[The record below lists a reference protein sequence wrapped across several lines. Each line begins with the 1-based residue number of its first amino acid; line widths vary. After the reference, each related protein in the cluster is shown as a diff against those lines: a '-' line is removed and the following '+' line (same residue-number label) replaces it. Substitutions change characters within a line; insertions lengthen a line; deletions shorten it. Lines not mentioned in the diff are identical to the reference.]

1 MEKEKV
7 SIILPTYNRAHML
20 EKSLGSVLAQTYPW
34 FEVILVDDGST
45 DNTKE
50 LVESYE
56 DERIRYYYAGLNQ
69 GAAAARNFGLERAEF
84 DYIAFQDSDDVWHK
98 DKLEKQMK
106 ALKSA
111 ERDVGVVYHK
121 IAYDF
126 GEGRYAILP
135 SEQIPEE
142 KKSGDIYEQML
153 YDNLVPCP
161 SILAKRSIIAETGGF
176 TTELKALEDYDFAL
190 KLTRASKVSFLN
202 EVLLDATYSEN
213 GVSGNAVNY
222 LVASCRLL
230 SKYKEDYL
238 RTDTFNHRLEV
249 ILRDSEAIGMQEQF
263 VHLLEQM
270 LRN

>member
-1 MEKEKV
+1 MAKEKV

-20 EKSLGSVLAQTYPW
+20 EKSLGSVLTQTYPW

-50 LVESYE
+50 VVEAFG
-56 DERIRYYYAGLNQ
+56 DKRIRYCYAGLNQ
-69 GAAAARNFGLERAEF
+69 GAAAARNFGLERAECE
-84 DYIAFQDSDDVWHK
+84 YIAFQDSDDVWHR
-98 DKLEKQMK
+98 DKLEKQME
-106 ALKSA
+106 ALQNARS
-111 ERDVGVVYHK
+111 DVSVVYHK

-135 SEQIPEE
+135 SEQVAEE
-142 KKSGDIYEQML
+142 KKSGDIYGQML
-153 YDNLVPCP
+153 YDNLIPCP
-161 SILAKRSIIAETGGF
+161 SILARRSAIAEAGKF
-176 TTELKALEDYDFAL
+176 DTELKALEDYDFAL
-190 KLTRASKVSFLN
+190 RLAKAGKALFLN
-202 EVLLDATYSEN
+202 EVLLDAAYSEN

-222 LVASCRLL
+222 LVASCMLL

-238 RTDTFNHRLEV
+238 RTDTFNHRVEV

-270 LRN
+270 LQN